1 MANDL
6 ISLAS
11 VMKHLLKPKRKGSG
25 KFPNFTNH
33 NLCTCLGR
41 EGVFYPKLHGTEVP
55 EPRTLPDLTLPH
67 FFIEL
72 SSVSL

>member
-6 ISLAS
+6 INLAS
-11 VMKHLLKPKRKGSG
+11 VMKHPLKPKRKGSG
-25 KFPNFTNH
+25 EFPDFTTT
-33 NLCTCLGR
+33 TCAHAGEGR
-41 EGVFYPKLHGTEVP
+41 GVFYPTLHGREVP
-55 EPRTLPDLTLPH
+55 EPRTLPDLTLPY